1 MSRLQSSL
9 LKNFNLFK
17 NGSAPMKRQMIL
29 CCSVIAVVLLAGF
42 LTSVHARTYDLSA
55 DFPNGDAGD
64 TNPSALGWS
73 LASDQH
79 DPAQMVYGFWNDKG
93 NDFIGNSEHQY
104 GWRRADNVAT
114 HRGWGKMAAADV
126 DVNGDGI
133 AKGYPVNPNPFD
145 LGKGDVISHGATPP
159 TQAKWT
165 ASAATA
171 GTYDI
176 DMSIWELRNGGDP
189 RVQLFSNIGGVETE
203 LLNSTVHNGDYD
215 RTDPMVLAGPDSPL
229 QVSFGEGDF
238 VRIDVSGNY
247 AGINLTLTGGTP
259 VPDSNEFTWS
269 KDESGDWNSD
279 NQWNINGSPRGPR
292 VPNDKDH
299 TAIFGDSITSTK
311 TVFTDTPVTVGVIT
325 FANANSYAIAG
336 RGGVNIEA
344 GTSGASLFVLQGEHE
359 FQTPVSLLTDADAQV
374 VGGSTLIFNNALNL
388 NGNTLTKS
396 GGGELAIRNDLVT
409 GGGTVSNQG
418 GAVSGNGTIGGDL
431 VNGGGVVSPGNSS
444 SISSAVPEPGYFVM
458 ALLGM
463 AGCLIRRPYRT
474 VLPS

>member
-1 MSRLQSSL
+1 
-9 LKNFNLFK
+9 
-17 NGSAPMKRQMIL
+17 
-29 CCSVIAVVLLAGF
+29 
-42 LTSVHARTYDLSA
+42 
-55 DFPNGDAGD
+55 
-64 TNPSALGWS
+64 
-73 LASDQH
+73 
-79 DPAQMVYGFWNDKG
+79 
-93 NDFIGNSEHQY
+93 
-104 GWRRADNVAT
+104 
-114 HRGWGKMAAADV
+114 MAAADV

-145 LGKGDVISHGATPP
+145 LGEGDVISHGATPP

-176 DMSIWELRNGGDP
+176 DMSIWELRNGSDP

-203 LLNSTVHNGDYD
+203 LLNSMVHNGDYD
-215 RTDPMVLAGPDSPL
+215 RTDPKVLAGPDSPL

-238 VRIDVSGNY
+238 VRIDVSSNY
-247 AGINLTLTGGTP
+247 AGINFTLTGGTP
-259 VPDSNEFTWS
+259 VPDSNEFTWN
-269 KDESGDWNSD
+269 KDESGDWNSN

-418 GAVSGNGTIGGDL
+418 GAVSGSGTIGGDL
-431 VNGGGVVSPGNSS
+431 VNEGGVVSPGNSS
-444 SISSAVPEPGYFVM
+444 AISSAVPEPGCFMLVILGLTGW
-458 ALLGM
+458 LL
-463 AGCLIRRPYRT
+463 RRPYRT
-474 VLPS
+474 AVQQ